1 VNTDPSS
8 SPPAFFAAEV
18 KRLRGIAGMTQEELA
33 KATVYSA
40 ASVAAIETCRLIPS
54 KQFAEFAD
62 KAFQT
67 DGHLARLQE
76 LVEQMSVLP
85 WFRDRI
91 EVERKATDIRTYEP
105 YQVPG
110 LLQIEEY
117 ARANVT
123 AARPMLSDDEIDRA
137 VALRMSRQEILLDES
152 DPPNLWAIMD
162 ESALQRVVGSQETMA
177 AQREHLLDMFRRPNI
192 TAQIIPNSEGSTCA
206 YGRAFDVLT
215 TKNDASLVYL
225 EDIGSA
231 RYVRDRHEVR
241 RYMVVFDHLR
251 ANALTDRDSVEFI
264 KGMMR

>member
-33 KATVYSA
+33 KATLYSS

-54 KQFAEFAD
+54 RKFAEYAD
-62 KAFQT
+62 KAFET

-110 LLQIEEY
+110 LLQTEEY

-123 AARPMLSDDEIDRA
+123 AARPMLSDDEIERA
-137 VALRMSRQEILLDES
+137 VALRISRQEILLD
-152 DPPNLWAIMD
+152 DGAAPNLWAIMD

-177 AQREHLLDMFRRPNI
+177 AQREHLLTVSRQPNV
-192 TAQIIPNSEGSTCA
+192 TLQIILNNEGSTCA

-215 TKNDASLVYL
+215 TKNDSSLVYL

-231 RYVRDRHEVR
+231 RYIRDRHEVR

-251 ANALTDRDSVEFI
+251 ANALTDRDSVAFI
-264 KGMMR
+264 KG